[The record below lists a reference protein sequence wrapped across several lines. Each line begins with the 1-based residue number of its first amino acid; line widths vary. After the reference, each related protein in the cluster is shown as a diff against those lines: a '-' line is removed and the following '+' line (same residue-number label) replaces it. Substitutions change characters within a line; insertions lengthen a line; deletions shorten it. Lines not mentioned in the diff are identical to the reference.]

1 MLSEQIPNLYILKKT
16 LQSSPI
22 EALGPAI
29 GYLLFRP
36 GRHESPVN
44 RKQASQ
50 KRKNGEHDHF
60 IHAKMILAAPL

>member
-1 MLSEQIPNLYILKKT
+1 MIGHLSL
-16 LQSSPI
+16 SSVI
-22 EALGPAI
+22 
-29 GYLLFRP
+29 FFSRP
-36 GRHESPVN
+36 GCYESPVN